1 MFREE
6 RVGKMN
12 IGILFRDLKK
22 LKRLVKVN
30 MLSPLKYKVSR
41 NEPMARFV
49 LKIKAI
55 STILFS
61 NKFFL
66 VNVGKNSYDEITY
79 MVNNSD
85 LELWKIRDNNKV
97 KVE

>member
-1 MFREE
+1 
-6 RVGKMN
+6 
-12 IGILFRDLKK
+12 
-22 LKRLVKVN
+22 
-30 MLSPLKYKVSR
+30 
-41 NEPMARFV
+41 MARFV

-66 VNVGKNSYDEITY
+66 VNVGKSSYDEITY